1 MARAV
6 RERVLAY
13 ITQGD
18 RLLVFRH
25 TRSPEADIQVPGGTV
40 EAGEAPE
47 AAALREARE
56 ESGLAVLHLNDWGI
70 AR

>member
-1 MARAV
+1 MPRAT

-25 TRSPEADIQVPGGTV
+25 TQSVEAGIQVPGGTV
-40 EAGEAPE
+40 EPGESPE
-47 AAALREARE
+47 AAALREAQE
-56 ESGLAVLHLNDWGI
+56 ESGLADLHLND
-70 AR
+70 